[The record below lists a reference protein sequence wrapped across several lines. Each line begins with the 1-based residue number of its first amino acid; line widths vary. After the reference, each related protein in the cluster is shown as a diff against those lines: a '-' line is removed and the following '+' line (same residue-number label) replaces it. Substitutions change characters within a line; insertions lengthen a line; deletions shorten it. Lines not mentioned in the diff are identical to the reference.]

1 MDQTQSK
8 KSVHVWLYILLGIAL
23 VGTIIWG
30 VSQTKRVKAVTL
42 TVENQYNRAF
52 HELVGYVNDIDTLLD
67 KSMLVTSAAQLAT
80 ISGDI
85 FRQSASAKAC
95 IGQLPTSDIQ
105 LDNTAKFLSQVGDY
119 TSVLSQNMIN
129 GGKISDE
136 DYQNIASLSE
146 YAKSLKEALAEIEQ
160 EVYNGNIDFA
170 QIAMGKKSNRNDVKA
185 ASGDLLQ
192 DLENV
197 EKSFEEYPSLIYDG
211 PFSEHIEN
219 TQSVMLKDSQEVSQE
234 QALEKASS
242 FLSGRGVNLQ
252 LESELQ
258 NSAIDG
264 YTFVNNDNQ
273 ERQISISITKKGGYV
288 LYFLDSRAVTEETLD
303 INAAIEA
310 GRKFLEEKG
319 IESLKSSYY
328 EKADGIATINFAYQ
342 QDGVTCYSDLIK
354 VRVALDNGEI
364 LGMETNGYLM
374 NHARRSLGTPKL
386 TEADARAKINPQLS
400 IDSVNLALIPKD
412 SLKEVLC
419 YEFKGSFQDKNYI
432 IYINA
437 DNGHEENILLLIESE
452 EGILTI

>member
-8 KSVHVWLYILLGIAL
+8 RSVHVWLYVLLGIAL
-23 VGTIIWG
+23 IGTIIWG
-30 VSQTKRVKAVTL
+30 ASQTKRVKAVTL

-52 HELVGYVNDIDTLLD
+52 HELVGYVDDIDTLLD

-129 GGKISDE
+129 GGKVSDE

-146 YAKSLKEALAEIEQ
+146 YAKSLKQALGEIEQ
-160 EVYNGNIDFA
+160 EVYNGNIDFS
-170 QIAMGKKSNRNDVKA
+170 QIAMGKKSNKNDVKA

-192 DLENV
+192 DLEKV

-219 TQSVMLKDSQEVSQE
+219 TESVMLKDSTEITQE

-242 FLSGRGVNLQ
+242 FLEGRGVSLQ
-252 LESELQ
+252 LESDIQ
-258 NSAIDG
+258 NSAIDA
-264 YTFVNNDNQ
+264 YSFVNNENQ
-273 ERQISISITKKGGYV
+273 DRQISITITKKGGYV
-288 LYFLDSRAVTEETLD
+288 LYFLDSRSVMEEKLG
-303 INAAIEA
+303 INEAIDTA
-310 GRKFLEEKG
+310 SKFLKEKG
-319 IESLKSSYY
+319 IESLKNSYY

-342 QDGVTCYSDLIK
+342 QDNVTCYSDLIK

-364 LGMETNGYLM
+364 LGMETKGYLM
-374 NHARRSLGTPKL
+374 NHQRRSFSAPKL
-386 TEADARAKINPQLS
+386 TEAEARTKINPQLA
-400 IDSVNLALIPKD
+400 IDTVNLALVPKD

-419 YEFKGSFQDKNYI
+419 YEFKGTFQDKNYI

-437 DNGHEENILLLIESE
+437 DNGHEERILLLIESE
-452 EGILTI
+452 DGILTI